1 MHCLPLFFSFHM
13 NRIASP
19 RIINRIII
27 TIILPIL
34 LSLLSCSHCSF
45 CRLFGLSSLCGHCHS
60 AKYIL
65 HQFHL
70 LLTDIH
76 TMSGQKSDAPQIQQ
90 CFLFLLYTKFHRL
103 LQHIKY
109 TASRPGAANVAS
121 AVMIFT
127 ADTTLFHFI
136 RGRNLNPR
144 YVLRHHAIKNI
155 YYIIKF
161 TFVHTVIPLQNRSEL
176 SVSQP

>member
-1 MHCLPLFFSFHM
+1 MDIQLPAEGQPMHCLPLFFSFHM

-34 LSLLSCSHCSF
+34 LSLLSCSLCSF

-76 TMSGQKSDAPQIQQ
+76 TMSGQNSDAPHIQQ
-90 CFLFLLYTKFHRL
+90 CFLFYSTPNSIGYSSTSNA
-103 LQHIKY
+103 Q
-109 TASRPGAANVAS
+109 
-121 AVMIFT
+121 
-127 ADTTLFHFI
+127 
-136 RGRNLNPR
+136 
-144 YVLRHHAIKNI
+144 
-155 YYIIKF
+155 
-161 TFVHTVIPLQNRSEL
+161 PLAQGLPMSHL
-176 SVSQP
+176 PW